1 MAMILLLDAMREQTR
16 DDGNVFG
23 NSKCGLGRMSTARR
37 PARIITVIQRY
48 MHSSP
53 ITHLQHITQFPK
65 E

>member
-23 NSKCGLGRMSTARR
+23 NSKCGLGRMSTA
-37 PARIITVIQRY
+37 
-48 MHSSP
+48 S
-53 ITHLQHITQFPK
+53 